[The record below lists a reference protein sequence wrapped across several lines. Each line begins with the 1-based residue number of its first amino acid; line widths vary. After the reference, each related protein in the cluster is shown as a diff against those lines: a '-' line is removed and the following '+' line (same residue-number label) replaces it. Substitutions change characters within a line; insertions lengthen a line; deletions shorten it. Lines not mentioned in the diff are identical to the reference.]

1 MARYAY
7 TFPDL
12 SSLIYCTVKLSE
24 LDVYRPCQPAFTY
37 KEGNSGFLHD
47 LMPQKGT
54 IDDGDSG
61 KDVIIIRN
69 SQV

>member
-1 MARYAY
+1 M
-7 TFPDL
+7 PL
-12 SSLIYCTVKLSE
+12 KLVT
-24 LDVYRPCQPAFTY
+24 LPYPPRP
-37 KEGNSGFLHD
+37 FLRFEHD

>member
-1 MARYAY
+1 VKRAMGE
-7 TFPDL
+7 TIEIGNTLLDL
-12 SSLIYCTVKLSE
+12 FCVFE
-24 LDVYRPCQPAFTY
+24 
-37 KEGNSGFLHD
+37 HD
-47 LMPQKGT
+47 LVSQKGT